1 MKINWNYIKMIVL
14 LILVVFLYAFSS
26 ARNSKRLVSQPNIQF
41 IGNKNLFITQEAVSK
56 LLIQNQQGVTNVPK
70 ETLDLNGLESTLNK
84 NPIIEFAEVYVNVE
98 GKLTAKVKQKTPIA
112 RVLGNNSY
120 YIDSNGGVMPLSKN
134 YTERVPF
141 VTGFVKKSNLDI
153 VYKVA
158 DYVLKDE
165 FLKQNVIEIHQNKN
179 NSIDLKLRQTKF
191 VVHLG
196 QIKQL
201 EKKIS
206 NLKAFY
212 IKATKDK
219 VLDKYSKVSLQFGN
233 QVVCTKA

>member
-70 ETLDLNGLESTLNK
+70 ETLDLNDLESTLNA

-98 GKLTAKVKQKTPIA
+98 GKLTAEVKQKTPIA
-112 RVLGNNSY
+112 RVVSNGNY

-141 VTGFVKKSNLDI
+141 VTGFVDKDNLNT
-153 VYKVA
+153 VYTVA

-196 QIKQL
+196 QVKQL
-201 EKKIS
+201 EKKIN

>member
-141 VTGFVKKSNLDI
+141 VTGFVGKSNLDI
-153 VYKVA
+153 AYKVA

-219 VLDKYSKVSLQFGN
+219 VLDKYSKVNLQFGN

>member
-1 MKINWNYIKMIVL
+1 MIVL

-70 ETLDLNGLESTLNK
+70 ETLDLNSLESTLNK

-219 VLDKYSKVSLQFGN
+219 VLDKYSKVNLQFGN

>member
-56 LLIQNQQGVTNVPK
+56 LLIQNQQGITNVPK

-219 VLDKYSKVSLQFGN
+219 VLDKYSKVNLQFGN

>member
-219 VLDKYSKVSLQFGN
+219 VLEKYSKVNLHFGN
-233 QVVCTKA
+233 QVV

>member
-56 LLIQNQQGVTNVPK
+56 LLIQNQQGITNVPK

-196 QIKQL
+196 QVKQL

-219 VLDKYSKVSLQFGN
+219 VLDKYSKVNLQFGN

>member
-1 MKINWNYIKMIVL
+1 MIVL

-56 LLIQNQQGVTNVPK
+56 LLIQNQQGITNVPK

-219 VLDKYSKVSLQFGN
+219 VLDKYSKVNLQFGN

>member
-141 VTGFVKKSNLDI
+141 VTGFVKKGNLDI

-219 VLDKYSKVSLQFGN
+219 VLDKYSKVNLQFGN

>member
-26 ARNSKRLVSQPNIQF
+26 ARNSKRLVSQPNIRF

-56 LLIQNQQGVTNVPK
+56 LLIQNQQGITNVPK

-219 VLDKYSKVSLQFGN
+219 VLDKYSKVNLQFGN

>member
-1 MKINWNYIKMIVL
+1 MKVNWNYIKMIVL

-219 VLDKYSKVSLQFGN
+219 VLDKYSKVNLQFGN

>member
-1 MKINWNYIKMIVL
+1 MKVNWNYIKMIVL

-26 ARNSKRLVSQPNIQF
+26 TRNAKRLVSQPNIQF
-41 IGNKNLFITQEAVSK
+41 VGNKNLFITQEAVSK

-70 ETLDLNGLESTLNK
+70 ETLDLNDLEETLNA
-84 NPIIEFAEVYVNVE
+84 NPMIEFAEVYVNVE
-98 GKLTAKVKQKTPIA
+98 GKLTAEVKQKTPIA
-112 RVLGNNSY
+112 RVISNGNY

-134 YTERVPF
+134 YTERVPM
-141 VTGFVKKSNLDI
+141 VTGFVSKDNLKK
-153 VYKVA
+153 VYTIA
-158 DYVLKDE
+158 DLVLNDE
-165 FLKQNVIEIHQNKN
+165 FLKHHVIEIHQNKN

-196 QIKQL
+196 QVKHL
-201 EKKIS
+201 DKKIN

-219 VLDKYSKVSLQFGN
+219 ILDKYSKVNLQFGN

>member
-56 LLIQNQQGVTNVPK
+56 LLIQNQQGVINVPK

-219 VLDKYSKVSLQFGN
+219 VLDKYSKVNLQFGN

>member
-56 LLIQNQQGVTNVPK
+56 LLIQNQQGITNVPK

-141 VTGFVKKSNLDI
+141 VTGFVDKDNLNT
-153 VYKVA
+153 VYTVA

-219 VLDKYSKVSLQFGN
+219 VLDKYSKVNLQFGN

>member
-158 DYVLKDE
+158 DYVLKD
-165 FLKQNVIEIHQNKN
+165 
-179 NSIDLKLRQTKF
+179 
-191 VVHLG
+191 
-196 QIKQL
+196 
-201 EKKIS
+201 
-206 NLKAFY
+206 
-212 IKATKDK
+212 
-219 VLDKYSKVSLQFGN
+219 
-233 QVVCTKA
+233 

>member
-1 MKINWNYIKMIVL
+1 MW
-14 LILVVFLYAFSS
+14 
-26 ARNSKRLVSQPNIQF
+26 
-41 IGNKNLFITQEAVSK
+41 
-56 LLIQNQQGVTNVPK
+56 
-70 ETLDLNGLESTLNK
+70 
-84 NPIIEFAEVYVNVE
+84 
-98 GKLTAKVKQKTPIA
+98 
-112 RVLGNNSY
+112 NSY

-219 VLDKYSKVSLQFGN
+219 VLDKYSKVNLQFGN

>member
-1 MKINWNYIKMIVL
+1 M
-14 LILVVFLYAFSS
+14 
-26 ARNSKRLVSQPNIQF
+26 
-41 IGNKNLFITQEAVSK
+41 
-56 LLIQNQQGVTNVPK
+56 PK

-219 VLDKYSKVSLQFGN
+219 VLDKYSKVNLQFGN

>member
-14 LILVVFLYAFSS
+14 LILVVFLYAFSL

-219 VLDKYSKVSLQFGN
+219 VLDKYSKVNLQFGN

>member
-26 ARNSKRLVSQPNIQF
+26 TRNAKRLVSQPNIQF
-41 IGNKNLFITQEAVSK
+41 VGNKNLFITQEAVSK
-56 LLIQNQQGVTNVPK
+56 LLIQNQQGVTNVLK
-70 ETLDLNGLESTLNK
+70 ETLDLNDLESTLNA

-98 GKLTAKVKQKTPIA
+98 GKLTAEVKQKTPIA
-112 RVLGNNSY
+112 RVVSNGNY

-141 VTGFVKKSNLDI
+141 VTGFVNKDNLNT
-153 VYKVA
+153 VYTVA

-196 QIKQL
+196 QVKQL
-201 EKKIS
+201 EKKIN

>member
-26 ARNSKRLVSQPNIQF
+26 TRNAKRLVSQPNIQF

-70 ETLDLNGLESTLNK
+70 ETLDLNDLESTLNA

-98 GKLTAKVKQKTPIA
+98 GKLTAEVKQKTPIA
-112 RVLGNNSY
+112 RVVSNGNY

-141 VTGFVKKSNLDI
+141 VTGFVNKDNLNT
-153 VYKVA
+153 VYTVA

-196 QIKQL
+196 QVKQL
-201 EKKIS
+201 EKKIN

>member
-112 RVLGNNSY
+112 RVLGNISY

-141 VTGFVKKSNLDI
+141 VTGFVKKNNLDI
-153 VYKVA
+153 VFTVA

-219 VLDKYSKVSLQFGN
+219 VLDKYSKVNLQFGN

>member
-26 ARNSKRLVSQPNIQF
+26 TRNAKRLVSQPNIQF

-70 ETLDLNGLESTLNK
+70 ETLDLNDLESTLNA

-98 GKLTAKVKQKTPIA
+98 GKLTAEVKQKTPIA
-112 RVLGNNSY
+112 RVVSNGNY

-141 VTGFVKKSNLDI
+141 VTGFVDKDNLNT
-153 VYKVA
+153 VYTVA

-196 QIKQL
+196 QVKQL
-201 EKKIS
+201 GKKIN

>member
-56 LLIQNQQGVTNVPK
+56 LLIQNQQGITNVPK

-196 QIKQL
+196 QVKQL
-201 EKKIS
+201 EKKIN